1 MNAKFTRPSPPHMLP
16 SSENGAW
23 FWLMGTNCPLQSLR
37 RVVEAHRWQDA
48 LVYSAA
54 GVAGVG
60 VGVAGCNPNVLTRPT
75 SSTKSAHLQD
85 F

>member
-1 MNAKFTRPSPPHMLP
+1 MVP
-16 SSENGAW
+16 SSANGAW

-48 LVYSAA
+48 LVYYAA

-60 VGVAGCNPNVLTRPT
+60 DGVAGCNPYVLTRPT